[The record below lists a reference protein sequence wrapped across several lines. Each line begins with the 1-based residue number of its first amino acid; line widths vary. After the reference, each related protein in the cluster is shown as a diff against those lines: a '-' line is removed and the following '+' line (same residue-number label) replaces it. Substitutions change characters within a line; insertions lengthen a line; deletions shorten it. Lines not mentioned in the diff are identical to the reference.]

1 MAPGYKSRIGQGRMN
16 APPTQIPAG
25 APLMAPGC
33 EIEYN
38 RRGAIDG
45 ARVEIAYYRRGAIDG
60 ARVEIEYCRRG
71 AIHGARV
78 EIAYR
83 PGAHECA
90 PYANTGKCAIHGA
103 RVEIEYNRRGAI
115 NGARVSYGFALY
127 ASNACLISALA
138 LAASSKPLSST
149 FLRPSGDCLYT
160 RKKASSRCCS
170 ILGRSLI
177 SLISS

>member
-1 MAPGYKSRIGQGRMN
+1 MRPLRKYRQVRHSWRPDMNRILPQG
-16 APPTQIPAG
+16 PIHG
-25 APLMAPGC
+25 ARVLIA
-33 EIEYN
+33 YY

-60 ARVEIEYCRRG
+60 ARVEIEYYRRG
-71 AIHGARV
+71 AID
-78 EIAYR
+78 
-83 PGAHECA
+83 
-90 PYANTGKCAIHGA
+90 GA
-103 RVEIEYNRRGAI
+103 RVEIEYYRRGAI
-115 NGARVSYGFALY
+115 NGARVSYCFALY
-127 ASNACLISALA
+127 ASNACLTSALA

-149 FLRPSGDCLYT
+149 FLRPSGNCLYT